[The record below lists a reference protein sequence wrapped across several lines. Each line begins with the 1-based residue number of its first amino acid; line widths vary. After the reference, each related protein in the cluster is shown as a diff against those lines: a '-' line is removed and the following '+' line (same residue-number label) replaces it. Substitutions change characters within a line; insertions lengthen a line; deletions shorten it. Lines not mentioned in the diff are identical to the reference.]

1 MIGGECITQESEMP
15 EDISEKTLDEISK
28 LITVAQTEENTKTV
42 LERVSSILSDSKTKK
57 NVDTSL

>member
-1 MIGGECITQESEMP
+1 MP